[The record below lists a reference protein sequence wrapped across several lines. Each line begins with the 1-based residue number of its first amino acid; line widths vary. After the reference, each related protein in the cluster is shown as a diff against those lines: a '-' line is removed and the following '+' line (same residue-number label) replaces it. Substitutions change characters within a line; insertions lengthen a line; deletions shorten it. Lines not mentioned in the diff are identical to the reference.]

1 MKDNKNTFYQYDE
14 NICFRIC
21 SLIDSEKSLNHGNCT
36 NFYTSSENYKN
47 YYFCEQEGVH
57 LHCSKHPTIEL
68 EREYNTLS
76 CPKCKNEI
84 HISDF
89 NELIKKC
96 LRLKNMEQFKD
107 ATLIKLNDWYVPELK
122 KSIKDIDNYWIKVDV
137 KKDKDNDTMI
147 VLYVGKKDSNEKAQF
162 FIKPEKLQLSHDYKD
177 LDPTKVI
184 SKIEVTLRDRTI
196 SQKYDDIR

>member
-1 MKDNKNTFYQYDE
+1 
-14 NICFRIC
+14 
-21 SLIDSEKSLNHGNCT
+21 
-36 NFYTSSENYKN
+36 
-47 YYFCEQEGVH
+47 
-57 LHCSKHPTIEL
+57 
-68 EREYNTLS
+68 
-76 CPKCKNEI
+76 
-84 HISDF
+84 
-89 NELIKKC
+89 
-96 LRLKNMEQFKD
+96 MEQFKD